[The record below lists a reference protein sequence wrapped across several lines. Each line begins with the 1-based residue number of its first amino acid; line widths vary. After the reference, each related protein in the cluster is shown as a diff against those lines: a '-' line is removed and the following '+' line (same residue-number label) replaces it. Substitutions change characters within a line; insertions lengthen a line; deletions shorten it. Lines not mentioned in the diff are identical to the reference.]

1 MENRNNLI
9 FKMSPLVTLLKR
21 DKEGSKATAAVIFG
35 WGAMAWVRAG
45 AVGELLSGVIL
56 DMV

>member
-1 MENRNNLI
+1 
-9 FKMSPLVTLLKR
+9 MSPLVTLLKR
-21 DKEGSKATAAVIFG
+21 DKKGSKATIAVIFG